1 MYLIGWRDFSFLFP
15 STALLKRKISILLLI
30 FLLLAGGGYFAVA
43 VFKIEIKAK
52 LAQILL
58 QNAWHKTIMTGEEQK
73 PWKSLDGAPILR
85 LIISNYEVD
94 QIVLKGTSGQNLAF
108 GPSLHLESQLP
119 GNGGTTILSSHRDT
133 HGIYI
138 KKLKIGDIIKLQDR
152 YKQWHTYQID
162 NFSIINVNQYS
173 YLALN
178 TQDNLLIIT
187 CYPFNSIRLRT
198 PLRYVVSASKNKIQ
212 ELSIN

>member
-1 MYLIGWRDFSFLFP
+1 M
-15 STALLKRKISILLLI
+15 KRKISILLLI
-30 FLLLAGGGYFAVA
+30 VLLFVGGGYFAVSA
-43 VFKIEIKAK
+43 FKIEIKAK

-58 QNAWHKTIMTGEEQK
+58 QHAWRKTIMTGEEQK

-152 YKQWHTYQID
+152 YKQWHIYQID
-162 NFSIINVNQYS
+162 NFSIIDVSKYS
-173 YLALN
+173 ILTLN
-178 TQDNLLIIT
+178 TDDNLLIIT
-187 CYPFNSIRLRT
+187 CYPFNMIRSGT
-198 PLRYVVSASKNKIQ
+198 SLRYVVSSASQNL
-212 ELSIN
+212 ETSRESIEISVNSRFLIPRKLP